1 MSAAG
6 HPGGLSCAEVH
17 ERAGEM
23 GLGVLVGDERAAV
36 LEHLEDC
43 AACRA
48 VVEDMAELGDSLLLL
63 GPEAEPPAGFESRL
77 LDRRA
82 APARLGARRRRRLTV
97 TLAGL
102 AAALVVAAGTSLG
115 LAFSGGSGFEVRHPD
130 AMAADGGRFLD
141 MAVLSQGGTR
151 IGEAF
156 LYAGSPSWI
165 FMTVDGGQWQGA
177 LTCEVRTQSGET
189 MVLGTFRPSA
199 SYRSWG
205 STIAVPAGQLRSVVL
220 VDARHHQVAGG
231 SF

>member
-1 MSAAG
+1 MSAG
-6 HPGGLSCAEVH
+6 GRPGRLSCAAVQ

-43 AACRA
+43 AACRG

-77 LDRRA
+77 LERRS
-82 APARLGARRRRRLTV
+82 APARLGARRRRRLAV

-115 LAFSGGSGFEVRHPD
+115 LAFSGGSGFELRHPD
-130 AMAADGGRFLD
+130 AMAAGGGRFLD
-141 MAVLSQGGTR
+141 VAVLSEGATR
-151 IGEAF
+151 VGEAF

-165 FMTVDGGQWQGA
+165 FMTVDDGRWHGA
-177 LTCEVRTQSGET
+177 LTCEVRTRSGAT
-189 MVLGTFRPSA
+189 VVLGTFSPSA

-205 STIAVPAGQLRSVVL
+205 STISLPAGQLRSVAL
-220 VDARHHQVAGG
+220 LDARHQQVAGG
-231 SF
+231 TF